1 MAMSSAVSQLLGIV
15 HRLHGLTTHPLAGV
29 VIAALLAALL
39 EQRMARRRT
48 PDFSG
53 AWRGIDGPPPKVPQ
67 PPRDPERR

>member
-1 MAMSSAVSQLLGIV
+1 MSSAVSQLQEILR
-15 HRLHGLTTHPLAGV
+15 HLHGLGQHPLAAV
-29 VIAALLAALL
+29 VTIALLAALL

-53 AWRGIDGPPPKVPQ
+53 AWRGIDGAPPKVPQ